1 MYGEGDRMRK
11 ILVVDD
17 SLFARMNICDMLKEA
32 GYETLQ
38 ARDGR
43 EGLEKVLSEKPD
55 CVLSDLLMPE
65 MDGIDFL
72 MTLRSMGNVTPVIV
86 LTADIQD
93 TKRKRCLE
101 LGTAGFIS
109 KPPRKIEIL
118 ELVGKVLT
126 P

>member
-1 MYGEGDRMRK
+1 MRK

-38 ARDGR
+38 AQNGR

-65 MDGIDFL
+65 MDGISFL
-72 MTLRSMGNVTPVIV
+72 TSLRAMEITTPVIV
-86 LTADIQD
+86 LSADIQD
-93 TKRKRCLE
+93 TKRKQCLE

-109 KPPRKIEIL
+109 KPPQKIEIL
-118 ELVGKVLT
+118 EMIGKVLA

>member
-1 MYGEGDRMRK
+1 MRK

-17 SLFARMNICDMLKEA
+17 LLFARMNICDMLKEA

-43 EGLEKVLSEKPD
+43 EGMEKVLSEKPD
-55 CVLSDLLMPE
+55 CILSDLLMPE

-72 MTLRSMGNVTPVIV
+72 MTLRSMGNATPVIV

-93 TKRKRCLE
+93 TKRKRCLD

-118 ELVGKVLT
+118 EMVGKVLT

>member
-1 MYGEGDRMRK
+1 MRK

-17 SLFARMNICDMLKEA
+17 SLFARMNICDMLQEA

-38 ARDGR
+38 AQNGR

-65 MDGIDFL
+65 MDGIGFL
-72 MTLRSMGNVTPVIV
+72 TSLRAMEITTPVIV
-86 LTADIQD
+86 LSADIQD
-93 TKRKRCLE
+93 TKRKQCLE

-118 ELVGKVLT
+118 EMIGKVLA

>member
-1 MYGEGDRMRK
+1 MRK

-17 SLFARMNICDMLKEA
+17 LLFARMNICDMLKEA

-43 EGLEKVLSEKPD
+43 EGMEKVLSEKPD
-55 CVLSDLLMPE
+55 CILSDLLMPE

-109 KPPRKIEIL
+109 KPH
-118 ELVGKVLT
+118 GKSKSWSWSGRY
-126 P
+126 